1 MGHISYQESIEILH
15 SNLPDSKGAETLFL
29 GEAIGRIVAEDI
41 VAPYDNPYHPT
52 ASMDGYGVRHRDL
65 KRGKLK
71 IVGENPAGEF
81 QIRKVGEGEAVK
93 TFTGSFLPEGADT
106 LIPFE
111 NVEVEGEWLK
121 IVEPVP
127 TGFSVR
133 PVGEDFRKGEVVI
146 KKGTR
151 LREGELGVLA
161 SLGKGVVKVVKRPK
175 ISIISTG
182 RELVDIDTP
191 FRPGEIRSSNNYTL
205 TFLARRLGYQVE
217 NLGIVP
223 DERESIRKRVGEA
236 LEESDI
242 VVTTGGVSVGD
253 YDFVKE
259 ITGNYQVLFHGVNIK
274 PGQWVMVAKAGSKFI
289 VSLPGFPYSSF
300 VTFLL
305 YVVPIAD
312 RLGGGMES
320 LREVSAKLGEPFEK
334 VFKKYQFVAVN
345 ISSTPSGLV
354 VDTIGKKR
362 GSSGIL
368 TNLIGC
374 RGLMALPEGLYSL
387 QAGEE
392 VKLLTFDRVI

>member
-1 MGHISYQESIEILH
+1 
-15 SNLPDSKGAETLFL
+15 
-29 GEAIGRIVAEDI
+29 
-41 VAPYDNPYHPT
+41 
-52 ASMDGYGVRHRDL
+52 
-65 KRGKLK
+65 
-71 IVGENPAGEF
+71 
-81 QIRKVGEGEAVK
+81 
-93 TFTGSFLPEGADT
+93 
-106 LIPFE
+106 
-111 NVEVEGEWLK
+111 
-121 IVEPVP
+121 
-127 TGFSVR
+127 
-133 PVGEDFRKGEVVI
+133 VGEDFRKGEVVI